1 VDRRVSLLFCAS
13 RKTDANAQNRDQFKE
28 SGLVDGQLP
37 PQPPAMARQPLPVT
51 RRRSFSRRGWEGHLM
66 KRDVWMLA
74 ASIAWCALVASAMML
89 MTFAH

>member
-1 VDRRVSLLFCAS
+1 
-13 RKTDANAQNRDQFKE
+13 
-28 SGLVDGQLP
+28 
-37 PQPPAMARQPLPVT
+37 
-51 RRRSFSRRGWEGHLM
+51 M